1 MENQIIGPI
10 LPLRDLVVYPSIT
23 SPLFVGRAKS
33 IDAINFAMNNNEK
46 IIYLF
51 TQKEPTTDD
60 PQVNDVY
67 AYGVKS
73 KIIQFLKL
81 PDNTYKVLTE
91 GLEIVK
97 IKSAVKATNN
107 FLTAKLEPIS
117 ISKKNSVELKASL
130 RVLKN
135 EFQNYI
141 QNIGNN
147 NDILEGLLN
156 IDDPY
161 QFIDNVYYNLN
172 VSIEEKQKNLEITDI
187 NKKIQNLLNFFSKE
201 LNFSALEKKIKN
213 RVKRQMEKT
222 QREYYL
228 NEQMK
233 AIQKEL
239 GDGEDGSNEYTEIEK
254 KINEVK
260 LSKEA
265 KDKALNEFKKLKSMS
280 PMSAE
285 ASVIRNYLEWLLDI
299 PWETFSKEINDIAGA
314 EKILNQDHYGLEKV
328 KERILEFLAVK
339 KRSKKATGTILCF
352 IGPPGVGKTSL
363 GKSIARAT
371 GREFAKISLGGIRD
385 EAEIRGHRRTYI
397 GSMPGR
403 FVQAMKKT
411 KTSNPIILLDEID
424 KLGNDW
430 RGDPSSALL
439 EVLDPEQNNQFNDH
453 YLEVDYDLSNVM
465 FICTGNTYNIPGP
478 LLDRLEVIEVS
489 GYTEKEKIE
498 IAKKYLIPK
507 KMIKNILKPSE
518 LKLDRTAVTNI
529 VRHYTRESGVRGLE
543 KVFDKLFRKLVFQ
556 LEKTKTKSK
565 KPFVFDE
572 KTIKKFL
579 GPEKYKDSVLEKKNL
594 VGITNG
600 LAWTQV
606 GGDILNI
613 EVNLSSGKGM
623 IHATGKLGE
632 VMKESIT
639 AALGYIK
646 SNSVEFGVNP
656 KVFEKVDIHL
666 HVPEGAIPKDG
677 PSAGI
682 TIFTSLISSLTE
694 IKIKR
699 EVAMTGEITLKG
711 RVLPIGGL
719 KEKLLAAIR
728 YGIKTVIIPKE
739 NEKDL
744 IEIQKDIQNKLTIK
758 KVEFAREVLDI
769 ALDGKINKINKK
781 LDWRHIVSESMKQ
794 KTSKIKKKLSLTSIL
809 LLIFLPFSYYN

>member
-33 IDAINFAMNNNEK
+33 IDAINFAMNNNDK

-60 PQVNDVY
+60 PQVNEIY
-67 AYGVKS
+67 THGVKS

-107 FLTAKLEPIS
+107 FLTAKIEPVT

-130 RVLKN
+130 RVLKS

-156 IDDPY
+156 IDEPH

-172 VSIEEKQKNLEITDI
+172 VSIEEKQKNLEIIDI
-187 NKKIQNLLNFFSKE
+187 NKKIQNLLSFFSKE

-239 GDGEDGSNEYTEIEK
+239 GDSEDGSNEYTEIEK
-254 KINEVK
+254 KINEIK
-260 LSKEA
+260 LTKEA

-299 PWETFSKEINDIAGA
+299 PWEIFSKEVNDITGA

-403 FVQAMKKT
+403 FIQAMKKT

-439 EVLDPEQNNQFNDH
+439 EVLDPEQNNTFNDH

-478 LLDRLEVIEVS
+478 LLDRLEIIEVS

-498 IAKKYLIPK
+498 IAKKYLIPR
-507 KMIKNILKPSE
+507 KMSKNILKPSE
-518 LKLDRTAVTNI
+518 FKLDRAFITKV
-529 VRHYTRESGVRGLE
+529 VRYYTRESGVRGLE

-556 LEKTKTKSK
+556 LEKAKSRSK
-565 KPFVFDE
+565 KPFIFDD
-572 KTIKKFL
+572 KSLKKFL
-579 GPEKYKDSVLEKKNL
+579 GPEKFKDSVLEKKNL

-623 IHATGKLGE
+623 IHATGKLGD

-656 KVFEKVDIHL
+656 KVFDKIDIHL
-666 HVPEGAIPKDG
+666 HFPEGAIPKDG

-682 TIFTSLISSLTE
+682 AIFTSLISSLTD

-699 EVAMTGEITLKG
+699 DVAMTGEITLKG

-744 IEIQKDIQNKLTIK
+744 IEIQKDIKNKLLIK

-769 ALDGKINKINKK
+769 ALDGKISKINKK
-781 LDWRHIVSESMKQ
+781 YDWRHIVSEAMKQ
-794 KTSKIKKKLSLTSIL
+794 KNQQNREKS
-809 LLIFLPFSYYN
+809 FVN

>member
-33 IDAINFAMNNNEK
+33 IDAINFAMNSNDK

-60 PQVNDVY
+60 PQITDVY
-67 AYGVKS
+67 SYGVKS

-97 IKSAVKATNN
+97 IKSAVKANNN
-107 FLTAKLEPIS
+107 FLTAKIEPIT
-117 ISKKNSVELKASL
+117 INKKNTVELKASL

-141 QNIGNN
+141 QSIGNN

-156 IDDPY
+156 IEDPY

-172 VSIEEKQKNLEITDI
+172 VSIDDKQKNLEIVDI

-265 KDKALNEFKKLKSMS
+265 KDKALNEFKKLKTMS

-285 ASVIRNYLEWLLDI
+285 ASVIRNYLEWILDI
-299 PWETFSKEINDIAGA
+299 PWETFSKEINDISGA

-339 KRSKKATGTILCF
+339 KRSQKSSGTILCF

-403 FVQAMKKT
+403 FIQAMKKT

-465 FICTGNTYNIPGP
+465 FICTGNTYNIPSP

-489 GYTEKEKIE
+489 GYTEKEKVE
-498 IAKKYLIPK
+498 IAKKYLVPR
-507 KMIKNILKPSE
+507 KMDKNVLKPNE
-518 LKLDRTAVTNI
+518 FKLDKNAITKV

-556 LEKTKTKSK
+556 LEKTKSKSK
-565 KPFVFDE
+565 KPFVFDD
-572 KTIKKFL
+572 KNIQKFL
-579 GPEKYKDSVLEKKNL
+579 GPEKYKDSALEKKNL

-656 KVFEKVDIHL
+656 KVFDKVDIHL

-699 EVAMTGEITLKG
+699 DVAMTGEITLKG

-728 YGIKTVIIPKE
+728 YGVKTVIIPKE

-744 IEIQKDIQNKLTIK
+744 IEIQKDIQNKLIIK

-769 ALDGKINKINKK
+769 ALDGKISKINKK
-781 LDWRHIVSESMKQ
+781 LDWRHIVSESMNKKSQ
-794 KTSKIKKKLSLTSIL
+794 QNQEKT
-809 LLIFLPFSYYN
+809 FVN

>member
-254 KINEVK
+254 KINEVN

-403 FVQAMKKT
+403 FIQAMKKT

-507 KMIKNILKPSE
+507 KMNKNILKPSE
-518 LKLDRTAVTNI
+518 LKLDRNAVTNI

-572 KTIKKFL
+572 KAIKKFL

-794 KTSKIKKKLSLTSIL
+794 KNQQNQEKT
-809 LLIFLPFSYYN
+809 FVN

>member
-1 MENQIIGPI
+1 MDKNIVTGPI
-10 LPLRDLVVYPSIT
+10 LPLRDLVVFPSIT
-23 SPLFVGRAKS
+23 SPLFVGRSKS
-33 IDAINFAMNNNEK
+33 IDAINHAMNSNDK
-46 IIYLF
+46 VIYLF
-51 TQKEPTTDD
+51 TQKEPTEDNPNSKD
-60 PQVNDVY
+60 IY
-67 AYGVKS
+67 SYGVKS

-91 GLEIVK
+91 GLEIFK
-97 IKSAVKATNN
+97 IKSEIKDSNS
-107 FLTAKLEPIS
+107 FLSAKLEKVVIN
-117 ISKKNSVELKASL
+117 KKNSAELKASL

-161 QFIDNVYYNLN
+161 QFVDNVYYNLN
-172 VSIEEKQKNLEITDI
+172 MSIEDKQKNLETFDV
-187 NKKIQNLLNFFSKE
+187 NKKIKNLLNYFSKE

-239 GDGEDGSNEYTEIEK
+239 GDGEDGNNEYAEIEK
-254 KINEVK
+254 KINEVE

-265 KDKALNEFKKLKSMS
+265 KDKALNEFKKLKTMS

-285 ASVIRNYLEWLLDI
+285 ASVIRNYLEWMLDI
-299 PWETFSKEINDIAGA
+299 PWNKFSDENNNISAA
-314 EKILNQDHYGLEKV
+314 EKILDEDHYGLEKV

-339 KRSKKATGTILCF
+339 KRSNKTTGTILCF

-371 GREFAKISLGGIRD
+371 GREFAKFSLGGIRD
-385 EAEIRGHRRTYI
+385 EAEVRGHRRTYI

-403 FVQAMKKT
+403 FIQAMKKA

-424 KLGNDW
+424 KIGNDW

-439 EVLDPEQNNQFNDH
+439 EVLDPEQNSQFNDH

-478 LLDRLEVIEVS
+478 LLDRLETIEVS
-489 GYTEKEKIE
+489 GYTEKEKVE
-498 IAKKYLIPK
+498 IAKRYLVPK
-507 KMIKNILKPSE
+507 KMKKNIVKNSE
-518 LKLDRTAVTNI
+518 FKFSKDAITKI
-529 VRHYTRESGVRGLE
+529 VRDYTRESGVRSLE
-543 KVFDKLFRKLVFQ
+543 QLFDKLFRKLVFS
-556 LEKTKTKSK
+556 LEKNKSKSK
-565 KPFVFDE
+565 KPFMFDS
-572 KTIKKFL
+572 KSIVKFL
-579 GPEKYKDSVLEKKNL
+579 GAERFKDSTIDKKSL
-594 VGITNG
+594 VGITHG

-606 GGDILNI
+606 GGDLLNI

-623 IHATGKLGE
+623 INATGKLGD

-646 SNSVEFGVNP
+646 SNSIEFGVNP
-656 KVFEKVDIHL
+656 KVFDKIDIHV
-666 HVPEGAIPKDG
+666 HVPEGAVPKDG
-677 PSAGI
+677 PSAGV
-682 TIFTSLISSLTE
+682 TIFTSLISALTE
-694 IKIKR
+694 IKVKNDI
-699 EVAMTGEITLKG
+699 AMTGEITLKG

-728 YGIKTVIIPKE
+728 YGIKTVIIPKD

-744 IEIQKDIQNKLTIK
+744 LEIQKDIQNKLTIK
-758 KVEFAREVLDI
+758 SVEYAREVLDI
-769 ALDGKINKINKK
+769 VLTSKIAKIDKK
-781 LDWRHIVSESMKQ
+781 LDWRNVVSDAVNK
-794 KTSKIKKKLSLTSIL
+794 KTPKNQEKS
-809 LLIFLPFSYYN
+809 FVN

>member
-1 MENQIIGPI
+1 MDKNFVTGPI
-10 LPLRDLVVYPSIT
+10 LPLRDLVVFPSIT
-23 SPLFVGRAKS
+23 SPLFVGRSKS
-33 IDAINFAMNNNEK
+33 IDAINHAMNSNDK
-46 IIYLF
+46 VIYLF
-51 TQKEPTTDD
+51 TQKEPTEDNPNSKD
-60 PQVNDVY
+60 IY
-67 AYGVKS
+67 SYGVKS

-91 GLEIVK
+91 GLEIFK
-97 IKSAVKATNN
+97 IKSEIKDSNS
-107 FLTAKLEPIS
+107 FLSAKLEKVVIN
-117 ISKKNSVELKASL
+117 KKNSAELKASL

-161 QFIDNVYYNLN
+161 QFVDNVYYNLN
-172 VSIEEKQKNLEITDI
+172 MSIEDKQKNLETFDV
-187 NKKIQNLLNFFSKE
+187 NKKIKNLLSYFSKE

-239 GDGEDGSNEYTEIEK
+239 GDGEDGNNEYAEIEK
-254 KINEVK
+254 KINEVN

-265 KDKALNEFKKLKSMS
+265 KDKALNEFKKLKTMS

-285 ASVIRNYLEWLLDI
+285 ASVIRNYLEWMLDI
-299 PWETFSKEINDIAGA
+299 PWNKFSDENNNINAA
-314 EKILNQDHYGLEKV
+314 EKILNEDHYGLEKV

-339 KRSKKATGTILCF
+339 KRSNKTTGTILCF

-371 GREFAKISLGGIRD
+371 GREFAKFSLGGIRD
-385 EAEIRGHRRTYI
+385 EAEVRGHRRTYI

-403 FVQAMKKT
+403 FIQAMKKA

-424 KLGNDW
+424 KIGNDW

-439 EVLDPEQNNQFNDH
+439 EVLDPEQNSQFNDH

-478 LLDRLEVIEVS
+478 LLDRLEIIEVS
-489 GYTEKEKIE
+489 GYTEKEKVE
-498 IAKKYLIPK
+498 IAKRYLVPK
-507 KMIKNILKPSE
+507 KMKKNIVKNSE
-518 LKLDRTAVTNI
+518 FKFGKDAITKI
-529 VRHYTRESGVRGLE
+529 VRDYTRESGVRSLE
-543 KVFDKLFRKLVFQ
+543 QLFDKLFRKLVFS
-556 LEKTKTKSK
+556 LERNKSKSK
-565 KPFVFDE
+565 KPFMFDS
-572 KTIKKFL
+572 KSIVKFL
-579 GPEKYKDSVLEKKNL
+579 GAERFKDSTIDKKSL
-594 VGITNG
+594 VGITHG

-606 GGDILNI
+606 GGDLLNI

-623 IHATGKLGE
+623 INATGKLGD

-646 SNSVEFGVNP
+646 SNSIEFGVNP
-656 KVFEKVDIHL
+656 KVFDKIDIHV
-666 HVPEGAIPKDG
+666 HVPEGAVPKDG

-682 TIFTSLISSLTE
+682 TIFTSLISALTE
-694 IKIKR
+694 IKVKNDI
-699 EVAMTGEITLKG
+699 AMTGEITLKG

-728 YGIKTVIIPKE
+728 YGIKTVIIPKD

-744 IEIQKDIQNKLTIK
+744 LEIQKDIQNKLTIK
-758 KVEFAREVLDI
+758 SVEYAREVLDI
-769 ALDGKINKINKK
+769 VLTSKIAKIDKK
-781 LDWRHIVSESMKQ
+781 LDWRNVVSDAVNK
-794 KTSKIKKKLSLTSIL
+794 KTPKNQEKS
-809 LLIFLPFSYYN
+809 FVN

>member
-67 AYGVKS
+67 SYGVKS

-107 FLTAKLEPIS
+107 FLTAKLEPVS

-156 IDDPY
+156 IDDPH

-187 NKKIQNLLNFFSKE
+187 SKKIQNLLNFFSKE

-352 IGPPGVGKTSL
+352 VGPPGVGKTSL

-498 IAKKYLIPK
+498 IAKKYLIPR
-507 KMIKNILKPSE
+507 KMNKNILKPSE
-518 LKLDRTAVTNI
+518 LKLDRNAVTNI

-556 LEKTKTKSK
+556 LEKTKSRSK
-565 KPFVFDE
+565 KPFIFDE

-579 GPEKYKDSVLEKKNL
+579 GPEKFKDSVLEKKNL

-623 IHATGKLGE
+623 IHATGKLGD

-656 KVFEKVDIHL
+656 KVFDKIDIHL

-699 EVAMTGEITLKG
+699 DVAMTGEITLKG

-769 ALDGKINKINKK
+769 ALDGKISKINKK

-794 KTSKIKKKLSLTSIL
+794 KNHQNQEKS
-809 LLIFLPFSYYN
+809 FVN

>member
-1 MENQIIGPI
+1 
-10 LPLRDLVVYPSIT
+10 
-23 SPLFVGRAKS
+23 
-33 IDAINFAMNNNEK
+33 
-46 IIYLF
+46 
-51 TQKEPTTDD
+51 
-60 PQVNDVY
+60 
-67 AYGVKS
+67 
-73 KIIQFLKL
+73 
-81 PDNTYKVLTE
+81 
-91 GLEIVK
+91 
-97 IKSAVKATNN
+97 
-107 FLTAKLEPIS
+107 
-117 ISKKNSVELKASL
+117 LKASL

-403 FVQAMKKT
+403 FIQAMKKT

-507 KMIKNILKPSE
+507 KMNKNILKPSE

-794 KTSKIKKKLSLTSIL
+794 KNQQNQEKT
-809 LLIFLPFSYYN
+809 FVN

>member
-33 IDAINFAMNNNEK
+33 IDAINYAMNNNEK

-67 AYGVKS
+67 TYGVKS

-107 FLTAKLEPIS
+107 FLTAKLEPVTV
-117 ISKKNSVELKASL
+117 SKKNSVELKASL

-156 IDDPY
+156 IDEPH

-172 VSIEEKQKNLEITDI
+172 VSIEEKQKNLEIIDI

-265 KDKALNEFKKLKSMS
+265 KEKALNEFKKLKSMS

-299 PWETFSKEINDIAGA
+299 PWESFSKEINDISGA

-403 FVQAMKKT
+403 FIQAMKKT

-439 EVLDPEQNNQFNDH
+439 EVLDPEQNNTFNDH

-498 IAKKYLIPK
+498 IAKKYLIPR
-507 KMIKNILKPSE
+507 KMNKNILKSSE
-518 LKLDRTAVTNI
+518 FKLDRNAVTKV

-556 LEKTKTKSK
+556 LEKTKSRSK
-565 KPFVFDE
+565 KPFIFDD
-572 KTIKKFL
+572 KSLKKFL
-579 GPEKYKDSVLEKKNL
+579 GPEKFKDSVLEKKNL

-623 IHATGKLGE
+623 IHATGKLGD

-656 KVFEKVDIHL
+656 KVFDKIDIHL

-699 EVAMTGEITLKG
+699 DVAMTGEITLKG

-728 YGIKTVIIPKE
+728 YGIKTVIIPKD

-758 KVEFAREVLDI
+758 KVEFAREALDI
-769 ALDGKINKINKK
+769 ALDGKISKINKK

-794 KTSKIKKKLSLTSIL
+794 KNQQNQEKS
-809 LLIFLPFSYYN
+809 FVN

>member
-67 AYGVKS
+67 SYGVKS

-107 FLTAKLEPIS
+107 FLTAKLEPVA

-156 IDDPY
+156 IDDPH

-187 NKKIQNLLNFFSKE
+187 SKKIQNLLNFFSKE

-352 IGPPGVGKTSL
+352 VGPPGVGKTSL

-403 FVQAMKKT
+403 FIQAMKKT

-498 IAKKYLIPK
+498 IAKKYLIPR
-507 KMIKNILKPSE
+507 KMNKNILKPSE
-518 LKLDRTAVTNI
+518 LKLDRNAVTNI

-556 LEKTKTKSK
+556 LEKTKSRSK
-565 KPFVFDE
+565 KPFIFDE

-579 GPEKYKDSVLEKKNL
+579 GPEKFKDSVLEKKNL

-623 IHATGKLGE
+623 IHATGKLGD

-656 KVFEKVDIHL
+656 KVFDKIDIHL

-699 EVAMTGEITLKG
+699 DVAMTGEITLKG

-744 IEIQKDIQNKLTIK
+744 IEIKKDIQNKLTIK

-769 ALDGKINKINKK
+769 ALDGKISKINKK

-794 KTSKIKKKLSLTSIL
+794 KNQQNQEKS
-809 LLIFLPFSYYN
+809 FVN

>member
-1 MENQIIGPI
+1 MENQIVGPI

-23 SPLFVGRAKS
+23 SPLFVGRSKS
-33 IDAINFAMNNNEK
+33 IDAINYAMNSNEK

-60 PQVNDVY
+60 PQVNDVFS
-67 AYGVKS
+67 YGVKS

-97 IKSAVKATNN
+97 IKSAVKASNN
-107 FLTAKLEPIS
+107 FLTAKIEPVVVN
-117 ISKKNSVELKASL
+117 KKNSVELKASL

-172 VSIEEKQKNLEITDI
+172 VSIEDKQKNLEILDI

-265 KDKALNEFKKLKSMS
+265 KEKALNEFKKLKSMS

-299 PWETFSKEINDIAGA
+299 PWETFSKEVIDIATA

-328 KERILEFLAVK
+328 KDRILEFLAVK

-352 IGPPGVGKTSL
+352 VGPPGVGKTSL

-424 KLGNDW
+424 KVGSDW

-489 GYTEKEKIE
+489 GYTEKEKVE
-498 IAKKYLIPK
+498 IAKKYLVPR
-507 KMIKNILKPSE
+507 KMNKNILKPSE
-518 LKLDRTAVTNI
+518 FKLDKASIAKI

-543 KVFDKLFRKLVFQ
+543 KTFDKLFRKLVFQ
-556 LEKTKTKSK
+556 LEKNKSRSK
-565 KPFVFDE
+565 KPFIFDD
-572 KTIKKFL
+572 KSI
-579 GPEKYKDSVLEKKNL
+579 KNL
-594 VGITNG
+594 
-600 LAWTQV
+600 
-606 GGDILNI
+606 
-613 EVNLSSGKGM
+613 
-623 IHATGKLGE
+623 
-632 VMKESIT
+632 
-639 AALGYIK
+639 
-646 SNSVEFGVNP
+646 
-656 KVFEKVDIHL
+656 
-666 HVPEGAIPKDG
+666 
-677 PSAGI
+677 
-682 TIFTSLISSLTE
+682 SLI
-694 IKIKR
+694 
-699 EVAMTGEITLKG
+699 
-711 RVLPIGGL
+711 
-719 KEKLLAAIR
+719 
-728 YGIKTVIIPKE
+728 
-739 NEKDL
+739 
-744 IEIQKDIQNKLTIK
+744 
-758 KVEFAREVLDI
+758 
-769 ALDGKINKINKK
+769 
-781 LDWRHIVSESMKQ
+781 HI
-794 KTSKIKKKLSLTSIL
+794 
-809 LLIFLPFSYYN
+809 

>member
-254 KINEVK
+254 KINEAK

-403 FVQAMKKT
+403 FIQAMKKT

-507 KMIKNILKPSE
+507 KMNKNILKPSE

-794 KTSKIKKKLSLTSIL
+794 KNQQNQEKT
-809 LLIFLPFSYYN
+809 FVN

>member
-67 AYGVKS
+67 SYGVKS

-107 FLTAKLEPIS
+107 FLTAKLEPVA
-117 ISKKNSVELKASL
+117 ISKRNSVELKASL

-156 IDDPY
+156 IDDPH

-403 FVQAMKKT
+403 FIQAMKKT

-498 IAKKYLIPK
+498 IAKKYLIPR
-507 KMIKNILKPSE
+507 KMNKNILKPSE
-518 LKLDRTAVTNI
+518 FKLDRNAVTKV

-556 LEKTKTKSK
+556 LEKTKSRSK

-579 GPEKYKDSVLEKKNL
+579 GPEKFKDSVLEKKNL

-623 IHATGKLGE
+623 IHATGKLGD

-656 KVFEKVDIHL
+656 KVFDKIDIHL

-694 IKIKR
+694 IRIKR
-699 EVAMTGEITLKG
+699 DVAMTGEITLKG

-769 ALDGKINKINKK
+769 ALDGKISKINKK

-794 KTSKIKKKLSLTSIL
+794 KNQQNQEKS
-809 LLIFLPFSYYN
+809 FVN

>member
-403 FVQAMKKT
+403 FIQAMKKT

-507 KMIKNILKPSE
+507 KMNKNILKPSE
-518 LKLDRTAVTNI
+518 LKLDRNAVTNI

-572 KTIKKFL
+572 KAIKKFL

-728 YGIKTVIIPKE
+728 YGVKTVIIPKE

-794 KTSKIKKKLSLTSIL
+794 KNQQNQEKT
-809 LLIFLPFSYYN
+809 FVN

>member
-254 KINEVK
+254 KINEVN

-403 FVQAMKKT
+403 FIQAMKKT

-507 KMIKNILKPSE
+507 KMNKNILKPSE

-794 KTSKIKKKLSLTSIL
+794 KNQQNQEKT
-809 LLIFLPFSYYN
+809 FVN

>member
-33 IDAINFAMNNNEK
+33 IDAINYAMNNNEK

-67 AYGVKS
+67 TYGVKS

-107 FLTAKLEPIS
+107 FLTAKLEPVTV
-117 ISKKNSVELKASL
+117 SKKNSVELKASL

-156 IDDPY
+156 IDEPH

-172 VSIEEKQKNLEITDI
+172 VSIEEKQKNLEIIDI

-265 KDKALNEFKKLKSMS
+265 KEKALNEFKKLKSMS

-299 PWETFSKEINDIAGA
+299 PWESFSKEINDISGA

-403 FVQAMKKT
+403 FIQAMKKT

-439 EVLDPEQNNQFNDH
+439 EVLDPEQNNTFNDH

-498 IAKKYLIPK
+498 IAKKYLIPR
-507 KMIKNILKPSE
+507 KMNKNILKSSE
-518 LKLDRTAVTNI
+518 FKLDRNAVTKV

-556 LEKTKTKSK
+556 LEKTKSRSK
-565 KPFVFDE
+565 KPFIFDD
-572 KTIKKFL
+572 KTLKKFL
-579 GPEKYKDSVLEKKNL
+579 GPEKFKDSVLEKKNL

-623 IHATGKLGE
+623 IHATGKLGD

-656 KVFEKVDIHL
+656 KVFDKIDIHL

-699 EVAMTGEITLKG
+699 DVAMTGEITLKG

-728 YGIKTVIIPKE
+728 YGIKTVIIPKD

-769 ALDGKINKINKK
+769 ALDGKISKINKK

-794 KTSKIKKKLSLTSIL
+794 KNQQNQEKS
-809 LLIFLPFSYYN
+809 FVN

>member
-403 FVQAMKKT
+403 FIQAMKKT

-507 KMIKNILKPSE
+507 KMNKNILKPSE

-656 KVFEKVDIHL
+656 KVFEKVDIDL

-728 YGIKTVIIPKE
+728 YGVKTVIIPKE

-794 KTSKIKKKLSLTSIL
+794 KNQQNQEKT
-809 LLIFLPFSYYN
+809 FVN

>member
-33 IDAINFAMNNNEK
+33 IDAINFAMNNNNK

-67 AYGVKS
+67 SYGVKS

-97 IKSAVKATNN
+97 IKSSVKASNN
-107 FLTAKLEPIS
+107 FLTAKLEPVAVN
-117 ISKKNSVELKASL
+117 KKNSVELKASL

-156 IDDPY
+156 IEDPY
-161 QFIDNVYYNLN
+161 QFIDNIYYNLN
-172 VSIEEKQKNLEITDI
+172 VGIDEKQKNLEIIDI

-201 LNFSALEKKIKN
+201 LNYSALEKKIKN

-239 GDGEDGSNEYTEIEK
+239 GDGEDGSNEYSEIEK

-265 KDKALNEFKKLKSMS
+265 KEKALNEFKKLKSMS

-285 ASVIRNYLEWLLDI
+285 ASVIRNYLEWILDI
-299 PWETFSKEINDIAGA
+299 PWEKFSKEVIDIKGS
-314 EKILNQDHYGLEKV
+314 EKILNDDHYGLEKV

-339 KRSKKATGTILCF
+339 KRSKKASGTILCF
-352 IGPPGVGKTSL
+352 VGPPGVGKTSL

-403 FVQAMKKT
+403 FIQAMKKT

-424 KLGNDW
+424 KVGSDW

-489 GYTEKEKIE
+489 GYTEKEKVE
-498 IAKKYLIPK
+498 IAKKYLIPR
-507 KMIKNILKPSE
+507 KMNKNILKNNE
-518 LKLDRTAVTNI
+518 FKLDKSSITKI

-556 LEKTKTKSK
+556 LEKSKSRSK
-565 KPFVFDE
+565 KPFVFDD
-572 KTIKKFL
+572 KAIKKFL
-579 GPEKYKDSVLEKKNL
+579 GPEKFKDSVLEKKNL

-623 IHATGKLGE
+623 INATGKLGD

-656 KVFEKVDIHL
+656 KVFDKVDIHL

-682 TIFTSLISSLTE
+682 TIFTSLISSLTD

-699 EVAMTGEITLKG
+699 DIAMTGEITLKG

-744 IEIQKDIQNKLTIK
+744 IEIQKDIQNKLVIK
-758 KVEFAREVLDI
+758 KVEFAREVLDL
-769 ALDGKINKINKK
+769 ALDGKISKINKK
-781 LDWRHIVSESMKQ
+781 LDWRHLVTESMKPKNQ
-794 KTSKIKKKLSLTSIL
+794 QNQEKS
-809 LLIFLPFSYYN
+809 FVN

>member
-67 AYGVKS
+67 SYGVKS

-107 FLTAKLEPIS
+107 FLTAKLEPVA

-156 IDDPY
+156 IDDPH

-385 EAEIRGHRRTYI
+385 ESEIRGHRRTYI

-403 FVQAMKKT
+403 FIQAMKKT

-498 IAKKYLIPK
+498 IAKKYLIPR
-507 KMIKNILKPSE
+507 KMNKNILKPSE
-518 LKLDRTAVTNI
+518 FKLDRNAVTKV

-556 LEKTKTKSK
+556 LEKTKSRSK

-579 GPEKYKDSVLEKKNL
+579 GPEKFKDSVLEKKNL

-623 IHATGKLGE
+623 IHATGKLGD

-656 KVFEKVDIHL
+656 KVFDKIDIHL

-699 EVAMTGEITLKG
+699 DVAMTGEITLKG

-769 ALDGKINKINKK
+769 ALDGKISKINKK

-794 KTSKIKKKLSLTSIL
+794 KNQQNQEKS
-809 LLIFLPFSYYN
+809 FVN

>member
-260 LSKEA
+260 FSKEA

-403 FVQAMKKT
+403 FIQAMKKT

-507 KMIKNILKPSE
+507 KMNKNILKPSE

-794 KTSKIKKKLSLTSIL
+794 KNQQNQEKT
-809 LLIFLPFSYYN
+809 FVN

>member
-1 MENQIIGPI
+1 MDKNILTGPI
-10 LPLRDLVVYPSIT
+10 LPLRDLVVFPSIT
-23 SPLFVGRAKS
+23 SPLFVGRTRS
-33 IDAINFAMNNNEK
+33 IDAINFAMNSNDK
-46 IIYLF
+46 FIYLF
-51 TQKEPTTDD
+51 TQREPTQDD
-60 PQVNDVY
+60 PKSKDLFT
-67 AYGVKS
+67 YGVKS

-91 GLEIVK
+91 GVEIYK
-97 IKSAVKATNN
+97 LKSEIEDSNS
-107 FLTAKLEPIS
+107 FLSAKLEKVI
-117 ISKKNSVELKASL
+117 INKKNNSELKAAL

-147 NDILEGLLN
+147 NDILEGLLS

-172 VSIEEKQKNLEITDI
+172 MSIEDKQKNLETIDI
-187 NKKIQNLLNFFSKE
+187 NKKIRNLLTYFTKE

-239 GDGEDGSNEYTEIEK
+239 GDSEDGTNDYAEIEK
-254 KINEVK
+254 KISETK

-265 KDKALNEFKKLKSMS
+265 KEKVLNEFKKLKTMS

-285 ASVIRNYLEWLLDI
+285 ASVIRNYLDWMLDI
-299 PWETFSKEINDIAGA
+299 PWEVYSKETNDIMLAQ
-314 EKILNQDHYGLEKV
+314 KILDEDHYGLDKV

-352 IGPPGVGKTSL
+352 VGPPGVGKTSL

-371 GREFAKISLGGIRD
+371 GREFAKFSLGGIKD
-385 EAEIRGHRRTYI
+385 EAEVRGHRRTYI

-403 FVQAMKKT
+403 FIQAMKKT

-424 KLGNDW
+424 KIGSDW

-439 EVLDPEQNNQFNDH
+439 EVLDPEQNAQFNDH

-465 FICTGNTYNIPGP
+465 FICTGNTFNIPGP

-489 GYTEKEKIE
+489 DYTEKEKVE
-498 IAKKYLIPK
+498 IAKRYLVPK
-507 KMIKNILKPSE
+507 QMKKNILKSSE
-518 LKLDRTAVTNI
+518 FKLTKEAITKV
-529 VRHYTRESGVRGLE
+529 VRDYTRESGVRFLE
-543 KVFDKLFRKLVFQ
+543 QNFDKLFRKLVYN
-556 LEKTKTKSK
+556 LEKNKSKSK
-565 KPFVFDE
+565 KPFLFDN
-572 KTIKKFL
+572 KAIKKFL
-579 GPEKYKDSVLEKKNL
+579 GAEKYKDSVLEKKNL

-606 GGDILNI
+606 GGELLNV
-613 EVNLSSGKGM
+613 EVNLSSGKGA
-623 IHATGKLGE
+623 INATGKLGD

-656 KVFEKVDIHL
+656 KIFDKVDIHL

-677 PSAGI
+677 PSAGV
-682 TIFTSLISSLTE
+682 TIFTSLISALTE

-699 EVAMTGEITLKG
+699 DIAMTGEITLKG

-728 YGIKTVIIPKE
+728 YGIKIVIIPKE

-744 IEIQKDIQNKLTIK
+744 LEIQKDITNKLIIK
-758 KVEFAREVLDI
+758 SVEYAREVLDI
-769 ALDGKINKINKK
+769 ALDGKISKIDKK
-781 LDWRHIVSESMKQ
+781 LDWRNIVSDALNVKI
-794 KTSKIKKKLSLTSIL
+794 SKNQDKSSV
-809 LLIFLPFSYYN
+809 N

>member
-97 IKSAVKATNN
+97 IKSAVKTTNN

-172 VSIEEKQKNLEITDI
+172 VSIEEKQKNLELTDI

-314 EKILNQDHYGLEKV
+314 EKILNQDHYGLDKV

-403 FVQAMKKT
+403 FIQAMKKT

-507 KMIKNILKPSE
+507 KMNKNILKPSE

-794 KTSKIKKKLSLTSIL
+794 KNQQNQEKT
-809 LLIFLPFSYYN
+809 FVN

>member
-67 AYGVKS
+67 SYGVKS

-107 FLTAKLEPIS
+107 FLTAKLEPVA

-156 IDDPY
+156 IDDPH

-403 FVQAMKKT
+403 FIQAMKKT

-439 EVLDPEQNNQFNDH
+439 EVLDPEQNHTFNDH

-498 IAKKYLIPK
+498 IAKKYLIPR
-507 KMIKNILKPSE
+507 KMNKNILKPSE
-518 LKLDRTAVTNI
+518 FKLDRNAVTKV

-556 LEKTKTKSK
+556 LEKTKSRSK
-565 KPFVFDE
+565 KPFVFDD
-572 KTIKKFL
+572 KTLKKFL
-579 GPEKYKDSVLEKKNL
+579 GPEKFKDSVLEKKNL

-623 IHATGKLGE
+623 IHATGKLGD

-656 KVFEKVDIHL
+656 KVFDKIDIHL

-699 EVAMTGEITLKG
+699 DVAMTGEITLKG

-769 ALDGKINKINKK
+769 ALDGKISKINKK

-794 KTSKIKKKLSLTSIL
+794 KNQQNQEKS
-809 LLIFLPFSYYN
+809 FVN

>member
-67 AYGVKS
+67 SYGVKS

-107 FLTAKLEPIS
+107 FLTAKLEPVA

-156 IDDPY
+156 IDDPH

-172 VSIEEKQKNLEITDI
+172 VSIDEKQKNLEITDI
-187 NKKIQNLLNFFSKE
+187 SKKIQNLLNFFSKE

-222 QREYYL
+222 QHEYYL

-352 IGPPGVGKTSL
+352 VGPPGVGKTSL

-403 FVQAMKKT
+403 FIQAMKKT

-498 IAKKYLIPK
+498 IAKKYLIPR
-507 KMIKNILKPSE
+507 KMNKNILKPSE
-518 LKLDRTAVTNI
+518 LKLDRNAVTNI

-556 LEKTKTKSK
+556 LEKTKSRSK
-565 KPFVFDE
+565 KPFIFDE

-579 GPEKYKDSVLEKKNL
+579 GPEKFKDSVLEKKNL

-623 IHATGKLGE
+623 IHATGKLGD

-656 KVFEKVDIHL
+656 KVFDKIDIHL

-699 EVAMTGEITLKG
+699 DVAMTGEITLKG

-769 ALDGKINKINKK
+769 ALDGKISKINKK

-794 KTSKIKKKLSLTSIL
+794 KNQQNQEKS
-809 LLIFLPFSYYN
+809 FVN

>member
-67 AYGVKS
+67 SYGVKS

-107 FLTAKLEPIS
+107 FLTAKLEPVS

-156 IDDPY
+156 IDDPH

-187 NKKIQNLLNFFSKE
+187 SKKIQNLLNFFSKE

-352 IGPPGVGKTSL
+352 VGPPGVGKTSL

-498 IAKKYLIPK
+498 IAKKYLIPR
-507 KMIKNILKPSE
+507 KMNKNILKPSE
-518 LKLDRTAVTNI
+518 LKLDRNAVTNI

-556 LEKTKTKSK
+556 LEKTKSRSK
-565 KPFVFDE
+565 KPFIFDE

-579 GPEKYKDSVLEKKNL
+579 GPEKFKDSVLEKKNL

-623 IHATGKLGE
+623 IHATGKLGD

-656 KVFEKVDIHL
+656 KVFDKIDIHL

-699 EVAMTGEITLKG
+699 DVAMTGEITLKG

-794 KTSKIKKKLSLTSIL
+794 KNQQNQEKT
-809 LLIFLPFSYYN
+809 FVN

>member
-67 AYGVKS
+67 SYGVKS

-107 FLTAKLEPIS
+107 FLTAKLEPVA

-156 IDDPY
+156 IDDPH

-403 FVQAMKKT
+403 FIQAMKKT

-498 IAKKYLIPK
+498 IAKKYLIPR
-507 KMIKNILKPSE
+507 KMNKNILKPSE
-518 LKLDRTAVTNI
+518 FKLDRNAITKV

-556 LEKTKTKSK
+556 LEKTKSRSK

-579 GPEKYKDSVLEKKNL
+579 GPEKFKDSVLEKKNL

-623 IHATGKLGE
+623 IHATGKLGD

-656 KVFEKVDIHL
+656 KVFDKIDIHL

-699 EVAMTGEITLKG
+699 DVAMTGEITLKG

-769 ALDGKINKINKK
+769 ALDGKISKINKK

-794 KTSKIKKKLSLTSIL
+794 KNQQNQEKS
-809 LLIFLPFSYYN
+809 FVN

>member
-67 AYGVKS
+67 SYGVKS

-91 GLEIVK
+91 GLDIVK

-107 FLTAKLEPIS
+107 FLTAKLEPVA

-156 IDDPY
+156 IDDPH

-403 FVQAMKKT
+403 FIQAMKKT

-498 IAKKYLIPK
+498 IAKKYLIPR
-507 KMIKNILKPSE
+507 KMNKNILKPSE
-518 LKLDRTAVTNI
+518 FKLDRNAVTKV

-556 LEKTKTKSK
+556 LEKTKSRSK

-579 GPEKYKDSVLEKKNL
+579 GPEKFKDSVLEKKNL

-623 IHATGKLGE
+623 IHATGKLGD

-656 KVFEKVDIHL
+656 KVFDKIDIHL

-699 EVAMTGEITLKG
+699 DVAMTGEITLKG

-769 ALDGKINKINKK
+769 ALDGKISKINKK

-794 KTSKIKKKLSLTSIL
+794 KNQQNQEKS
-809 LLIFLPFSYYN
+809 FVN

>member
-1 MENQIIGPI
+1 
-10 LPLRDLVVYPSIT
+10 
-23 SPLFVGRAKS
+23 
-33 IDAINFAMNNNEK
+33 
-46 IIYLF
+46 
-51 TQKEPTTDD
+51 
-60 PQVNDVY
+60 
-67 AYGVKS
+67 
-73 KIIQFLKL
+73 
-81 PDNTYKVLTE
+81 
-91 GLEIVK
+91 
-97 IKSAVKATNN
+97 
-107 FLTAKLEPIS
+107 
-117 ISKKNSVELKASL
+117 
-130 RVLKN
+130 
-135 EFQNYI
+135 
-141 QNIGNN
+141 
-147 NDILEGLLN
+147 
-156 IDDPY
+156 
-161 QFIDNVYYNLN
+161 
-172 VSIEEKQKNLEITDI
+172 
-187 NKKIQNLLNFFSKE
+187 
-201 LNFSALEKKIKN
+201 
-213 RVKRQMEKT
+213 
-222 QREYYL
+222 
-228 NEQMK
+228 MK

-265 KDKALNEFKKLKSMS
+265 KEKALNEFKKLKSMS

-299 PWETFSKEINDIAGA
+299 PWENFSKEVIDIATA

-328 KERILEFLAVK
+328 KDRILEFLAVK

-352 IGPPGVGKTSL
+352 VGPPGVGKTSL

-403 FVQAMKKT
+403 FIQAMKKT

-424 KLGNDW
+424 KVGSDW

-439 EVLDPEQNNQFNDH
+439 EVLDPEQNSQFNDH

-489 GYTEKEKIE
+489 GYTEKEKVE
-498 IAKKYLIPK
+498 IAKKYLVPR
-507 KMIKNILKPSE
+507 KMNKNILKPSE
-518 LKLDRTAVTNI
+518 FKLDKASIAKI

-543 KVFDKLFRKLVFQ
+543 KTFDKLFRKLVFQ
-556 LEKTKTKSK
+556 LEKNKSRSK
-565 KPFVFDE
+565 KPFIFDD
-572 KTIKKFL
+572 KSIKNFL
-579 GPEKYKDSVLEKKNL
+579 GPERFTDSVLEKKNL

-613 EVNLSSGKGM
+613 EVNLSAGKGM
-623 IHATGKLGE
+623 INATGKLGD

-656 KVFEKVDIHL
+656 KVFDKIDIHL

-694 IKIKR
+694 IKVKKDI
-699 EVAMTGEITLKG
+699 AMTGEITLKG

-744 IEIQKDIQNKLTIK
+744 IEIQKDIKNKITIK
-758 KVEFAREVLDI
+758 KVEFAREVLEM
-769 ALDGKINKINKK
+769 ALDGKVTKINKK
-781 LDWRHIVSESMKQ
+781 LDWRHLVSESMKQ
-794 KTSKIKKKLSLTSIL
+794 KNQQNQEKT
-809 LLIFLPFSYYN
+809 FVN

>member
-1 MENQIIGPI
+1 MDKNIVTGPI
-10 LPLRDLVVYPSIT
+10 LPLRDLVVFPSIT
-23 SPLFVGRAKS
+23 SPLFVGRSKS
-33 IDAINFAMNNNEK
+33 IDAINYAMDKNDK

-51 TQKEPTTDD
+51 TQKEPTEDNPTSKDI
-60 PQVNDVY
+60 Y
-67 AYGVKS
+67 TYGVKS

-91 GLEIVK
+91 GLEIYK
-97 IKSAVKATNN
+97 IKSEIKDSNS
-107 FLTAKLEPIS
+107 FLSAKLEKI
-117 ISKKNSVELKASL
+117 IITKKNSAEQKASL

-161 QFIDNVYYNLN
+161 QFVDNVYYNLN
-172 VSIEEKQKNLEITDI
+172 MSIEDKQKNLETIDV
-187 NKKIQNLLNFFSKE
+187 NKKIKNLLNYFSKE

-239 GDGEDGSNEYTEIEK
+239 GDGEDGNNEYTEIEK
-254 KINEVK
+254 KISEVT

-265 KDKALNEFKKLKSMS
+265 KEKALNEFKKLKTMS

-285 ASVIRNYLEWLLDI
+285 ASVIRNYLEWILDI
-299 PWETFSKEINDIAGA
+299 PWNKFSDENNNINTA
-314 EKILNQDHYGLEKV
+314 EKILNEDHYGLEKV

-339 KRSKKATGTILCF
+339 KRSNKTTGTILCF

-371 GREFAKISLGGIRD
+371 GREFAKFSLGGIRD
-385 EAEIRGHRRTYI
+385 EAEVRGHRRTYI

-403 FVQAMKKT
+403 FIQAMKKA
-411 KTSNPIILLDEID
+411 KTSNPVILLDEID
-424 KLGNDW
+424 KIGNDW

-439 EVLDPEQNNQFNDH
+439 EVLDPEQNSQFNDH

-465 FICTGNTYNIPGP
+465 FICTGNTFNIPGP

-489 GYTEKEKIE
+489 GYTEKEKVE
-498 IAKKYLIPK
+498 IAKRYLVPK
-507 KMIKNILKPSE
+507 KMKKNIVKSSE
-518 LKLDRTAVTNI
+518 FKFGKDAITKI
-529 VRHYTRESGVRGLE
+529 VRDYTRESGVRSLE
-543 KVFDKLFRKLVFQ
+543 QLFDKLFRKLVFS
-556 LEKTKTKSK
+556 LERNKFKNK
-565 KPFVFDE
+565 KPFLFDS
-572 KTIKKFL
+572 KSIVKFL
-579 GPEKYKDSVLEKKNL
+579 GAERFKDTTIGKKSL
-594 VGITNG
+594 VGITHG
-600 LAWTQV
+600 LAWTSV
-606 GGDILNI
+606 GGELLNI

-623 IHATGKLGE
+623 INATGKLGD

-646 SNSVEFGVNP
+646 SNSIEFGVNP
-656 KVFEKVDIHL
+656 KVFDKVDIHV
-666 HVPEGAIPKDG
+666 HVPEGAVPKDG
-677 PSAGI
+677 PSAGV
-682 TIFTSLISSLTE
+682 TIFTSLISALTE
-694 IKIKR
+694 IKVKND
-699 EVAMTGEITLKG
+699 VAMTGEITLKG

-728 YGIKTVIIPKE
+728 YGIKTVIIPKD

-744 IEIQKDIQNKLTIK
+744 LEIQKDIQNKLTIK
-758 KVEFAREVLDI
+758 SVEYAREVLDI
-769 ALDGKINKINKK
+769 VLMSKIAKIDKK
-781 LDWRHIVSESMKQ
+781 LDWRNIVSDAVNKKSPKNEE
-794 KTSKIKKKLSLTSIL
+794 KT
-809 LLIFLPFSYYN
+809 FVN

>member
-33 IDAINFAMNNNEK
+33 IDAINFAMNSNDK

-60 PQVNDVY
+60 PQISDVY
-67 AYGVKS
+67 SYGVKS

-97 IKSAVKATNN
+97 IKSAVKANNN
-107 FLTAKLEPIS
+107 FLTAKIEPIT
-117 ISKKNSVELKASL
+117 INKKNTVELKASL

-141 QNIGNN
+141 QSIGNN

-156 IDDPY
+156 IEDPY

-172 VSIEEKQKNLEITDI
+172 VSIDDKQKNLEIVDI

-265 KDKALNEFKKLKSMS
+265 KDKALNEFKKLKTMS

-285 ASVIRNYLEWLLDI
+285 ASVIRNYLEWILDI
-299 PWETFSKEINDIAGA
+299 PWETFSKEINDISGA

-339 KRSKKATGTILCF
+339 KRSQKSTGTILCF

-403 FVQAMKKT
+403 FIQAMKKT

-465 FICTGNTYNIPGP
+465 FICTGNTYNIPSP

-489 GYTEKEKIE
+489 GYTEKEKVE
-498 IAKKYLIPK
+498 IAKKYLVPR
-507 KMIKNILKPSE
+507 KMDKNVLKPNE
-518 LKLDRTAVTNI
+518 FKLDKSAITKV

-556 LEKTKTKSK
+556 LEKTKSKSK
-565 KPFVFDE
+565 KPFVFDD
-572 KTIKKFL
+572 KNIQKFL
-579 GPEKYKDSVLEKKNL
+579 GPEKFKDSTLEKKNL

-656 KVFEKVDIHL
+656 KVFDKVDIHL

-699 EVAMTGEITLKG
+699 DVAMTGEITLKG

-728 YGIKTVIIPKE
+728 YGVKTVIIPKE

-744 IEIQKDIQNKLTIK
+744 IEIQKDIQNKLIIK

-769 ALDGKINKINKK
+769 ALDGKISKINKK
-781 LDWRHIVSESMKQ
+781 LDWRHIVSESMNKKSQ
-794 KTSKIKKKLSLTSIL
+794 QNQEKT
-809 LLIFLPFSYYN
+809 FVN

>member
-67 AYGVKS
+67 SYGIKS

-107 FLTAKLEPIS
+107 FLTAKLEPVS

-156 IDDPY
+156 IDDPH

-187 NKKIQNLLNFFSKE
+187 SKKIQNLLNFFSKE

-352 IGPPGVGKTSL
+352 VGPPGVGKTSL

-498 IAKKYLIPK
+498 IAKKYLIPR
-507 KMIKNILKPSE
+507 KMNKNILKPSE
-518 LKLDRTAVTNI
+518 LKLDRNAVTNI

-556 LEKTKTKSK
+556 LEKTKSRSK
-565 KPFVFDE
+565 KPFIFDE

-579 GPEKYKDSVLEKKNL
+579 GPEKFKDSVLEKKNL

-623 IHATGKLGE
+623 IHATGKLGD

-656 KVFEKVDIHL
+656 KVFDKIDIHL

-699 EVAMTGEITLKG
+699 DVAMTGEITLKG

-769 ALDGKINKINKK
+769 ALDGKISKINKK

-794 KTSKIKKKLSLTSIL
+794 KNQQNQEKS
-809 LLIFLPFSYYN
+809 FVN

>member
-117 ISKKNSVELKASL
+117 INKKNSVELKASL

-187 NKKIQNLLNFFSKE
+187 NKKIQNLLNFLSKE

-299 PWETFSKEINDIAGA
+299 PWENFSKEINDIAGA

-403 FVQAMKKT
+403 FIQAMKKT

-498 IAKKYLIPK
+498 IAKKYLIPR
-507 KMIKNILKPSE
+507 KMNKNILKPSE
-518 LKLDRTAVTNI
+518 FKLDRSAVTNV

-556 LEKTKTKSK
+556 LEKTKSRSK

-579 GPEKYKDSVLEKKNL
+579 GPEKFKDSILEKKNL

-623 IHATGKLGE
+623 IHATGKLGD

-769 ALDGKINKINKK
+769 ALDGKISKINKK

-794 KTSKIKKKLSLTSIL
+794 KNQQNQEKT
-809 LLIFLPFSYYN
+809 FVN

>member
-172 VSIEEKQKNLEITDI
+172 VSIEEKQKNLELTDI

-403 FVQAMKKT
+403 FIQAMKKT

-507 KMIKNILKPSE
+507 KMNKNILKPSE

-613 EVNLSSGKGM
+613 EVNLSSGKGI

-794 KTSKIKKKLSLTSIL
+794 KNQQNQEKT
-809 LLIFLPFSYYN
+809 FVN

>member
-1 MENQIIGPI
+1 MDKNIVTGPI
-10 LPLRDLVVYPSIT
+10 LPLRDLVVFPSIT
-23 SPLFVGRAKS
+23 SPLFVGRSKS
-33 IDAINFAMNNNEK
+33 IDAINHAMNSNDK
-46 IIYLF
+46 VIYLF
-51 TQKEPTTDD
+51 TQKEPTEDNPNSKD
-60 PQVNDVY
+60 IY
-67 AYGVKS
+67 SYGVKS

-91 GLEIVK
+91 GLEIFK
-97 IKSAVKATNN
+97 IKSEIKDSNS
-107 FLTAKLEPIS
+107 FLSAKLEKVVIN
-117 ISKKNSVELKASL
+117 KKNSAELKASL

-156 IDDPY
+156 IDDPH
-161 QFIDNVYYNLN
+161 QFVDNVYYNLN
-172 VSIEEKQKNLEITDI
+172 MSIEDKQKNLETFDV
-187 NKKIQNLLNFFSKE
+187 NKKIKNLLSYFSKE

-239 GDGEDGSNEYTEIEK
+239 GDGEDGNNEYAEIEK
-254 KINEVK
+254 KINEIN

-265 KDKALNEFKKLKSMS
+265 KDKAVNEFKKLKTMS

-285 ASVIRNYLEWLLDI
+285 ASVIRNYLEWMLDI
-299 PWETFSKEINDIAGA
+299 PWNKFSDENNNINAA
-314 EKILNQDHYGLEKV
+314 EKILNEDHYGLEKV

-339 KRSKKATGTILCF
+339 KRSNKTTGTILCF

-371 GREFAKISLGGIRD
+371 GREFAKFSLGGIRD
-385 EAEIRGHRRTYI
+385 EAEVRGHRRTYI

-403 FVQAMKKT
+403 FIQAMKKA

-424 KLGNDW
+424 KIGNDW

-439 EVLDPEQNNQFNDH
+439 EVLDPEQNSQFNDH

-478 LLDRLEVIEVS
+478 LLDRLEIIEVS
-489 GYTEKEKIE
+489 GYTEKEKVE
-498 IAKKYLIPK
+498 IAKRYLVPK
-507 KMIKNILKPSE
+507 KMKKNIVKNSE
-518 LKLDRTAVTNI
+518 FKFGKDAITKI
-529 VRHYTRESGVRGLE
+529 VRDYTRESGVRSLE
-543 KVFDKLFRKLVFQ
+543 QLFDKLFRKLVFS
-556 LEKTKTKSK
+556 LERNKSKSK
-565 KPFVFDE
+565 KPFMFDS
-572 KTIKKFL
+572 KSIVKFL
-579 GPEKYKDSVLEKKNL
+579 GAERFKDSTIDKKSL
-594 VGITNG
+594 VGITHG

-606 GGDILNI
+606 GGDLLNI

-623 IHATGKLGE
+623 INATGKLGD

-646 SNSVEFGVNP
+646 SNSIEFGVNP
-656 KVFEKVDIHL
+656 KVFDKIDIHV
-666 HVPEGAIPKDG
+666 HVPEGAVPKDG

-682 TIFTSLISSLTE
+682 TIFTSLISALTE
-694 IKIKR
+694 IKVKNDI
-699 EVAMTGEITLKG
+699 AMTGEITLKG

-728 YGIKTVIIPKE
+728 YGIKTVIIPKD

-744 IEIQKDIQNKLTIK
+744 LEIQKDIQNKLTIK
-758 KVEFAREVLDI
+758 SVEYAREVLDI
-769 ALDGKINKINKK
+769 VLTSKIAKIDKK
-781 LDWRHIVSESMKQ
+781 LDWRNVVSDAVNK
-794 KTSKIKKKLSLTSIL
+794 KTPKNQEKS
-809 LLIFLPFSYYN
+809 FVN

>member
-1 MENQIIGPI
+1 MDKNFVTGPI
-10 LPLRDLVVYPSIT
+10 LPLRDLVVFPSIT
-23 SPLFVGRAKS
+23 SPLFVGRSKS
-33 IDAINFAMNNNEK
+33 IDAINHAMNSNDK
-46 IIYLF
+46 VIYLF
-51 TQKEPTTDD
+51 TQKEPTEDNPNSKD
-60 PQVNDVY
+60 IY
-67 AYGVKS
+67 SYGVKS

-91 GLEIVK
+91 GLEIFK
-97 IKSAVKATNN
+97 IKSEIKDSNS
-107 FLTAKLEPIS
+107 FLSAKLEKVVIN
-117 ISKKNSVELKASL
+117 KKNSAELKASL

-156 IDDPY
+156 IDDPH
-161 QFIDNVYYNLN
+161 QFVDNVYYNLN
-172 VSIEEKQKNLEITDI
+172 MSIEDKQKNLETFDV
-187 NKKIQNLLNFFSKE
+187 NKKIKNLLSYFSKE

-239 GDGEDGSNEYTEIEK
+239 GDGEDGNNEYAEIEK
-254 KINEVK
+254 KINEIN

-265 KDKALNEFKKLKSMS
+265 KDKAVNEFKKLKTMS

-285 ASVIRNYLEWLLDI
+285 ASVIRNYLEWMLDI
-299 PWETFSKEINDIAGA
+299 PWNKFSDENNNINAA
-314 EKILNQDHYGLEKV
+314 EKILNEDHYGLEKV

-339 KRSKKATGTILCF
+339 KRSNKTTGTILCF

-371 GREFAKISLGGIRD
+371 GREFAKFSLGGIRD
-385 EAEIRGHRRTYI
+385 EAEVRGHRRTYI

-403 FVQAMKKT
+403 FIQAMKKA

-424 KLGNDW
+424 KIGNDW

-439 EVLDPEQNNQFNDH
+439 EVLDPEQNSQFNDH

-478 LLDRLEVIEVS
+478 LLDRLEIIEVS
-489 GYTEKEKIE
+489 GYTEKEKVE
-498 IAKKYLIPK
+498 IAKRYLVPK
-507 KMIKNILKPSE
+507 KMKKNIVKNSE
-518 LKLDRTAVTNI
+518 FKFGKDAITKI
-529 VRHYTRESGVRGLE
+529 VRDYTRESGVRSLE
-543 KVFDKLFRKLVFQ
+543 QLFDKLFRKLVFS
-556 LEKTKTKSK
+556 LERNKSKSK
-565 KPFVFDE
+565 KPFMFDS
-572 KTIKKFL
+572 KSIVKFL
-579 GPEKYKDSVLEKKNL
+579 GAERFKDSIIDKKSL
-594 VGITNG
+594 VGITHG

-606 GGDILNI
+606 GGDLLNI

-623 IHATGKLGE
+623 INATGKLGD

-646 SNSVEFGVNP
+646 SNSIEFGVNP
-656 KVFEKVDIHL
+656 KVFDKIDIHV
-666 HVPEGAIPKDG
+666 HVPEGAVPKDG

-682 TIFTSLISSLTE
+682 TIFTSLISALTE
-694 IKIKR
+694 IKVKNDI
-699 EVAMTGEITLKG
+699 AMTGEITLKG

-728 YGIKTVIIPKE
+728 YGIKTVIIPKD

-744 IEIQKDIQNKLTIK
+744 LEIQKDIQNKLTIK
-758 KVEFAREVLDI
+758 SVEYAREVLDI
-769 ALDGKINKINKK
+769 VLTSKIAKIDKK
-781 LDWRHIVSESMKQ
+781 LDWRNVVSDAVNK
-794 KTSKIKKKLSLTSIL
+794 KTPKNQEKS
-809 LLIFLPFSYYN
+809 FVN